1 MNSVLAEC
9 VASDVVVSVLA
20 FHTFLVGFLLCKSS
34 KVQRRSLDLTLDFI
48 LLYVAERL

>member
-9 VASDVVVSVLA
+9 VASDVVVSVLF
-20 FHTFLVGFLLCKSS
+20 FHTFVVGFLLFKSS
-34 KVQRRSLDLTLDFI
+34 KVLLRSLDLTLDFI